1 MGPQVMLQL
10 YLTICKTWGSKT
22 FLDFSQKKGG
32 GNSKNLSLGT
42 ALRNDDES
50 KMNYLE
56 LPTQLERG
64 GMV

>member
-1 MGPQVMLQL
+1 MP
-10 YLTICKTWGSKT
+10 
-22 FLDFSQKKGG
+22 
-32 GNSKNLSLGT
+32 LGT

-56 LPTQLERG
+56 LPTKLEWG

>member
-1 MGPQVMLQL
+1 MP
-10 YLTICKTWGSKT
+10 
-22 FLDFSQKKGG
+22 
-32 GNSKNLSLGT
+32 LGT

-56 LPTQLERG
+56 LPTKLERG